1 MKILLPVDGSGFS
14 DAAVQEVAQRPWPG
28 GTEVEVLSV
37 AQTLPEYPDTQLMG
51 HSVRLESL
59 KRETK
64 RAQENVDDAVGELT
78 HNTAGLTVTTK
89 VLEGVVK
96 DEILHEAA
104 NWGADLIVMGS
115 HGYNAAM
122 RLLLGS
128 VSQAVSLHAPCSV
141 EIVRVRPQDEQKP

>member
-14 DAAVQEVAQRPWPG
+14 DAAVQEVAQRPWPS

-78 HNTAGLTVTTK
+78 HSTAGLTVTTK
-89 VLEGVVK
+89 VVEGVVK

-128 VSQAVSLHAPCSV
+128 VSQAVSLHALCSV
-141 EIVRVRPQDEQKP
+141 EIVRVRPKDAPKS